1 MSQEEVCS
9 SHRTPRLVTEHKL
22 MTALRSLSNIL
33 GYLSC
38 LSFEQGCVRVSF
50 LMESVTTKNFVRAL
64 YKVNT

>member
-9 SHRTPRLVTEHKL
+9 SHRTPRLETGHKL
-22 MTALRSLSNIL
+22 MTALRSLSNSL

-38 LSFEQGCVRVSF
+38 LSFEKGCVRVSF

-64 YKVNT
+64 NKVNT